1 MSDILKSV
9 HRTAKGL
16 KSSGVIDKTTMRQ
29 FDALCLTNVHEFTA
43 DQVRALRL
51 KYKLSQPVFAQYLN
65 VSDKLVK
72 KWEQGDSKP
81 RGGSFENVDHRREK
95 GLGSYCLK
103 IFPCAL
109 AG

>member
-9 HRTAKGL
+9 HKTAKGL
-16 KSSGVIDKTTMRQ
+16 KNSGVIDKTTMRK
-29 FDALCLTNVHEFTA
+29 FDALCLTTVHEFSA
-43 DQVRALRL
+43 EQVRALRL

-81 RGGSFENVDHRREK
+81 RGAALKMLSIAEK
-95 GLGSYCLK
+95 RGLEV
-103 IFPCAL
+103 IA
-109 AG
+109 